1 MSAIIIKADE
11 KSNKILKELAKQLGA
26 NVVSLNDDQYE
37 DFLLGTIINSE
48 KTGKDATRAEVFQK
62 LKKK

>member
-11 KSNKILKELAKQLGA
+11 KSNKILMELAKQLGA
-26 NVVSLNDDQYE
+26 NVVSLKDNQYE
-37 DFLLGTIINSE
+37 DFLLGIIIDSE
-48 KTGKDATRAEVFQK
+48 KTGIDASREEIFKK